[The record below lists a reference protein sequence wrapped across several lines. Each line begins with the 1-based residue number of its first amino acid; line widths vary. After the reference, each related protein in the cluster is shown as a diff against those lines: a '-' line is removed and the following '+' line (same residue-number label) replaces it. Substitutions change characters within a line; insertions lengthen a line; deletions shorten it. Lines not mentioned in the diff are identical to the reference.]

1 MRLLR
6 DPHPRLI
13 QVLRAALATS
23 LTAVW
28 VVPPAVGA
36 ETPAT
41 PGSVPPAQ
49 STTTA
54 GTPPRL
60 TLADCLSIGRVHQ
73 PSLHAASASLG
84 SAQAAQRGLNSIR
97 FGSRLSRELPIRKQ
111 QSAHG
116 IAAAAANLEQVRHDV
131 DASIARLY
139 FSVIYAREQ
148 LKVAEEISDRL
159 GATVAVGE
167 TLLGQRGAPPDLNS
181 LSIERAKLFRSLAQS
196 RVEEAR
202 RGLGRAKAA
211 LREAM
216 GVGPDFE
223 FDIPQEPLPE
233 LLTGVEKDEL
243 IRLAQ
248 CHRGEVSM
256 AQHGM
261 AISQL
266 EIQAQAAMRRVKRPT
281 AAAAGDVHARPVP
294 TGSFGDDYKPG
305 AIGLDFPTLFVG
317 PREVRVQRAAE
328 VTARSAA
335 AAEKARNLVTLE
347 AEDTYYRWEETVQ
360 KIAKFTQAAKDAEE
374 LAKRA
379 SSALDSGVIQS
390 YRDVLEILVLGAQI
404 RANLNEARYNHA
416 VALTEIERVTGGA
429 FTAIRRPPR

>member
-6 DPHPRLI
+6 DPHPRLF
-13 QVLRAALATS
+13 QVWRAALATS

-28 VVPPAVGA
+28 IAPAVVIADG
-36 ETPAT
+36 PAS
-41 PGSVPPAQ
+41 PGSVPPPHSGRDAT
-49 STTTA
+49 SI
-54 GTPPRL
+54 PRL
-60 TLADCLSIGRVHQ
+60 TLVDCLNIGRTHQ
-73 PSLHAASASLG
+73 PSIQAARASLG
-84 SAQAAQRGLNSIR
+84 TAQAAQRGLQAIR
-97 FGSRLSRELPIRKQ
+97 LGSRLSRELPVRKQ

-116 IAAAAANLEQVRHDV
+116 VAAAAANLEQVRHDV
-131 DASIARLY
+131 GASIARLY

-159 GATVAVGE
+159 QATVAVGE
-167 TLLGQRGAPPDLNS
+167 ALLGQRGAPADLNS

-196 RVEEAR
+196 RVDEAR

-223 FDIPQEPLPE
+223 FDVPQEPLPKM
-233 LLTGVEKDEL
+233 LTGVEKDH
-243 IRLAQ
+243 IVGLAQ

-256 AQHGM
+256 AEHGL

-266 EIQAQAAMRRVKRPT
+266 EMQAQAAMRRVKRPT

-317 PREVRVQRAAE
+317 PREIRVQRAAE
-328 VTARSAA
+328 VAARSTAA
-335 AAEKARNLVTLE
+335 TEKARNLVTLE

-404 RANLNEARYNHA
+404 RANLNEALYNHA
-416 VALTEIERVTGGA
+416 VALTELERVTGGA
-429 FTAIRRPPR
+429 FPVITGTSR